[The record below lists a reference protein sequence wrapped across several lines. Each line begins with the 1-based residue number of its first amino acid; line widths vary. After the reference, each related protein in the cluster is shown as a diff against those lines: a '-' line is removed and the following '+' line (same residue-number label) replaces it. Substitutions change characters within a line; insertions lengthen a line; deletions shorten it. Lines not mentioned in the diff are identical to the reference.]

1 MRRNEK
7 VVLVII
13 AVVISGVF
21 LVKAMIGQYSLGT
34 DPGMP
39 FYSTASAD
47 VNKRGNAVYH
57 QQNCKQCHML
67 FGSRD
72 YTLAVPAPALDGIG
86 SLRDEAWLFDYF
98 SAQNPQSIL
107 PSRLKPQYRMPS
119 FASLSEDDRRVLAQY
134 IASLKVQDWYLP
146 EVKKAEYEKLT
157 GNPMPKIE
165 SAAP

>member
-47 VNKRGNAVYH
+47 VNKRGNAIYH
-57 QQNCKQCHML
+57 QQKCKECHML
-67 FGSRD
+67 YGTRD
-72 YTLAVPAPALDGIG
+72 LSLAVPAPALDGIG
-86 SLRDEAWLFDYF
+86 SLRDEAWLFEYF
-98 SAQNPQSIL
+98 SSQNPQSVL

-119 FASLSEDDRRVLAQY
+119 FAALPEADRRVLAQY
-134 IASLKVQDWYLP
+134 IASLKVKDWYLP

-157 GNPMPKIE
+157 GNPMPSIE
-165 SAAP
+165 PVKP